1 MLIPLRMSAQSDEQ
15 LMTRAARG
23 SDRAFEELYNRHA
36 RRLQG
41 FFVRRL
47 GDDADLAAD
56 FMHDTFLRLYAARET
71 YREGRNFRAWLFTIA
86 YNLCRNHHRNQLTI
100 VSDEGVDITDEA
112 SVEVELDMKD
122 LHDALRD
129 ILRKLPEPY
138 AMLFSLS
145 VTAFATDVAAPAADT
160 ADNTRTAQVLDRF
173 EDRLFRKGLA
183 GWFTRTPLRVQHI
196 REHLIRAL
204 FQREGILDDVENLL
218 FKGSHIQCEERSEKL
233 IDN

>member
-41 FFVRRL
+41 FFARRL

-100 VSDEGVDITDEA
+100 VSNEGVDITDEA
-112 SVEVELDMKD
+112 SIEVELDTKD
-122 LHDALRD
+122 LHDALRE

-138 AMLFSLS
+138 AMLFSLHYEEELT
-145 VTAFATDVAAPAADT
+145 VPQIAQITDLPEGTVKS
-160 ADNTRTAQVLDRF
+160 
-173 EDRLFRKGLA
+173 RLHKAMNIIKQNLK
-183 GWFTRTPLRVQHI
+183 QY
-196 REHLIRAL
+196 EH
-204 FQREGILDDVENLL
+204 
-218 FKGSHIQCEERSEKL
+218 H
-233 IDN
+233 